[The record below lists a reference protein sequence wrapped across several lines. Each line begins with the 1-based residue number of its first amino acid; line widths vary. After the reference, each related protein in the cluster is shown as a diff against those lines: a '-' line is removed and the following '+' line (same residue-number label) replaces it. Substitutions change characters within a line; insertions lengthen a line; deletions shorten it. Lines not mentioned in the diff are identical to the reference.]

1 MTEPQDE
8 LALARQQL
16 EEAQAENVAVRA
28 RLDDVLLHL
37 ENTGEQN
44 RVQSERISELEQ
56 LASRA
61 NNLGMDLNDMTQERD
76 RLRNL
81 LLDCVSRLETF
92 SPDYP
97 QATVARTAFQ
107 GETPEEIALKMAEW
121 DAARAQKSTE
131 WSSLVNNVRTQATV

>member
-16 EEAQAENVAVRA
+16 AEAQADNVAVRA
-28 RLDDVLLHL
+28 RLDDVLLQL
-37 ENTGEQN
+37 DNSSEQN

-61 NNLGMDLNDMTQERD
+61 NNLGMELADMTQERD

-97 QATVARTAFQ
+97 QATIARTAFN
-107 GETPEEIALKMAEW
+107 GATPEEIAEKMADW
-121 DAARAQKSTE
+121 DVARAGKS
-131 WSSLVNNVRTQATV
+131 SQYNQIVNYVRTQATV

>member
-8 LALARQQL
+8 LALVRQQL
-16 EEAQAENVAVRA
+16 EEAQADNVAVRA